1 MGPLVVEAADP
12 RAVADFWAAALGP
25 RAQQALLSFRPQAR
39 PKTVKNRVHLDVYVN
54 AVEPLLKLGATVLA
68 EYRPERATL
77 ADVEGNEFCAF
88 LDPARAV
95 SRTSDSAARQAI
107 SQPGG
112 AGVLSEVGATAGST

>member
-1 MGPLVVEAADP
+1 MGPLIVEAADP
-12 RAVADFWAAALGP
+12 RAVADFWTAALGP

-68 EYRPERATL
+68 EYRPERVTL

-88 LDPARAV
+88 LDPALDGDRPARAFADRV
-95 SRTSDSAARQAI
+95 SNSSPTSLIPSA
-107 SQPGG
+107 
-112 AGVLSEVGATAGST
+112 EWD